1 MTAELRRG
9 TQRSDVVRRGARA
22 GMEMLDSLEQ
32 YQFYGCEVSTSK
44 PFTLPQRTSHIL
56 LVKQARHFIP

>member
-1 MTAELRRG
+1 
-9 TQRSDVVRRGARA
+9 
-22 GMEMLDSLEQ
+22 MEMLDSVEQ